1 MAKFWAVPVPLPP
14 VLVMVPPPL
23 LYLVVFA
30 AGLGLDA
37 LLPWHPAWLRSPAI
51 HTLGGVALGLGAAL
65 AAWGIG
71 ELHRRRT
78 TVIPFGQPARLVASG
93 PFRISRNPIY
103 LALTIGSA
111 GAALLLGRAWPLVLL
126 AVPLA
131 VMHRIVIPF
140 EERRLRAIF
149 GATYDAY
156 CGRVRRWAGWTG
168 GMPRRSLGRRRRT

>member
-23 LYLVVFA
+23 LYLAVFA
-30 AGLGLDA
+30 AGLGVDT
-37 LLPWHPAWLRSPAI
+37 LLPWHPAWLRAPALHAI
-51 HTLGGVALGLGAAL
+51 GWLALGLGAAL
-65 AAWGIG
+65 AAGGIG
-71 ELHRRRT
+71 ALHRRHT

-111 GAALLLGRAWPLVLL
+111 GAALLLARAWPLVLL
-126 AVPLA
+126 PVPFA

-140 EERRLRAIF
+140 EEQRLRATF
-149 GATYDAY
+149 GAAYDAY
-156 CGRVRRWAGWTG
+156 CRQVRRWVGWTAPP
-168 GMPRRSLGRRRRT
+168 PRRSLHERRRT